1 MRKRNKL
8 YTANKY
14 NQPLFMQDL
23 QKEEHNLFDG
33 GGPLLSN
40 MASIGSQ
47 AQSYYPNW
55 QQLWQQQQGN
65 LANSKVGQ
73 NMGMSG
79 TGSHPYL
86 TSTPPNISSSQLNNS
101 LNTNNLGT
109 TPKLTP
115 APSIENPNK
124 GTGKN
129 VDAAQQSG
137 FGGWQ
142 AAIATAG
149 SAAADNI
156 PIEGTRSGLFDAADP
171 VYWMADG
178 RESAVGN
185 GLSDAGVATFKAGV
199 QSGNPWVMLAGA
211 GLKVSGGLVNAAW
224 GIKTDKKRLNLI
236 NSGIDTLKGYK
247 SDATDFDDVVGPSS
261 IVNNTQDIYEGGWFS
276 KGKAA
281 RKNAEL
287 TEDVRNVE
295 AAAQR
300 SLQNN
305 VTNISATQMDDLK
318 ANYAAFGG
326 PLGNS
331 SGAIDYSFISD
342 YLTNKRRIT
351 SIKDKVSASAFSS
364 PTFALGGVMQTNGG
378 DFSDG
383 LTMINAGGSH
393 EENPYEGVQMG
404 ISKENGQ
411 PNLVEEGETVFDDY
425 VFSKRIKLDERAKK
439 KFHVGKNSDV
449 TYADMSKR
457 LEKESAERPNDPVSL
472 ASLKKQM
479 YKLADEQERQK
490 EEQQKEEMQDAF
502 AQLPPEQ
509 QQAIMQQLAMEEQ
522 QAAETQQEEAAM
534 QQEQQAP
541 NQNLSAEQQQ
551 ILAQQQAQGQQGAE
565 EQMLQEQPQAEEIQ
579 MAACGGKLN
588 KFDKGGDMKRNLYRT
603 LRLATDKDF
612 DNWRKKYSLDE
623 ITDWENILE
632 NEAFMDALKKSSP
645 ALRHALSDKYD
656 FGVFKPTTDGKLT
669 FDFKHG
675 GWGLEDY
682 GAWEGSTDEAW
693 QEALK
698 GVKQADGTI
707 LKVAPG
713 MGSEE
718 IGKILSQTNAYKRG
732 TDWLKADEKNRLAYL
747 QAIANSDD
755 APDAAREYAKKY
767 VDANGWLK
775 DAKTDYQTIFE
786 DPNGTGVRNTHPG
799 TYWKTPKEV
808 LRGKTVKNFEVD
820 NAGNVYE
827 IYNDVPKDWTPVDNY
842 SWQNEEG
849 DLTYNYYKR
858 PAVKAE
864 EKGKDDDTEIVPVHK
879 STWQRGIGAMGP
891 GLALAMMKSGF
902 GAPDYSR
909 MEAAKDMASEAPVLA
924 HYKPV
929 GNYLTYKPM
938 DIWYEQ
944 NRLNAN
950 SRATDRAIT
959 NNGSPLGTK
968 IAGLLANGY
977 NNQIASGDLFRKALE
992 YNDAQRQKVEEF
1004 NRATNMYNADA
1015 FTKTSATNAGIIN
1028 DHRKFKTQLALDVA
1042 KERLNTDASWYS
1054 NMYKNLDGMF
1064 KGIADIG
1071 KENAQHNMIADMA
1084 ADNLF
1089 GTITDRQNIGNGYIV
1104 RKLKRKGNTSAK
1116 GGKIN
1121 RKKGLTY

>member
-8 YTANKY
+8 YTANKF

-23 QKEEHNLFDG
+23 QKDGHNLFWG
-33 GGPLLSN
+33 GGALMSN

-47 AQSYYPNW
+47 MQSYYPNW
-55 QQLWQQQQGN
+55 QKLGQQQMAN
-65 LANSKVGQ
+65 LVNSKFGQ

-86 TSTPPNISSSQLNNS
+86 TSTPPNVSNSQLSGS
-101 LNTNNLGT
+101 LDTNNMGT
-109 TPKLTP
+109 TPKLTS
-115 APSIENPNK
+115 APDIDNTPNK

-129 VDAAQQSG
+129 VEAAQQSG
-137 FGGWQ
+137 FGGGWQ
-142 AAIATAG
+142 QALATAG
-149 SAAADNI
+149 SAVADNV
-156 PIEGTRSGLFDAADP
+156 PVEGTRNGLYDAADP

-199 QSGNPWVMLAGA
+199 QSGNPWAMLAGA
-211 GLKVSGGLVNAAW
+211 ALKVGGGLVNTAW
-224 GIKTDKKRLNLI
+224 GIKTDKKRLNAI
-236 NSGIDTLKGYK
+236 NSGVDTLKGYK

-261 IVNNTQDIYEGGWFS
+261 IVNNTQNVYEGGWFS
-276 KGKAA
+276 QDKAKK
-281 RKNAEL
+281 KNDELRDKVRDAEAL
-287 TEDVRNVE
+287 AYRN
-295 AAAQR
+295 
-300 SLQNN
+300 LQNN
-305 VTNISATQMDDLK
+305 VSNISATQMDDLK

-331 SGAIDYSFISD
+331 SEAIGYSFLSD
-342 YLTNKRRIT
+342 YLINKAKTAKIR
-351 SIKDKVSASAFSS
+351 DKVSANAFSN
-364 PTFALGGVMQTNGG
+364 PMYALGGVLQTNGA

-393 EENPYEGVQMG
+393 EENPNEGVQMG

-425 VFSKRIKLDERAKK
+425 VFSKRIKLDEVAKN
-439 KFHVGKNSDV
+439 KFHVGKNSEV

-457 LEKESAERPNDPVSL
+457 LERESAERPNDPVSL
-472 ASLKKQM
+472 ASLKRQM
-479 YKLADEQERQK
+479 NRLADEQERQK
-490 EEQQKEEMQDAF
+490 QEQQAEEMQDAF

-509 QQAIMQQLAMEEQ
+509 QEAIMQQVAMEEQ
-522 QAAETQQEEAAM
+522 QAAQQQEEAVM
-534 QQEQQAP
+534 QQPQSQDL
-541 NQNLSAEQQQ
+541 NTEQQQ
-551 ILAQQQAQGQQGAE
+551 ALMAQQANGQ
-565 EQMLQEQPQAEEIQ
+565 EQMLQEQPQTEEIQ

-588 KFDKGGDMKRNLYRT
+588 KFDNGGDMKSNIFRALKF
-603 LRLATDKDF
+603 ATDKDF
-612 DNWRKKYSLDE
+612 NDWRKKYKLGE
-623 ITDWENILE
+623 ITDWENILK
-632 NEAFMDALKKSSP
+632 NEAFMDALRKSSP
-645 ALRHALSDKYD
+645 ALNHALANKYD
-656 FGVFKPTTDGKLT
+656 FGVFKPKADGKLT

-682 GAWEGSTDEAW
+682 SAWNGSTDEAW
-693 QEALK
+693 IEAVNN
-698 GVKQADGTI
+698 GYVKPDYT
-707 LKVAPG
+707 
-713 MGSEE
+713 SEQIAE
-718 IGKILSQTNAYKRG
+718 GLAKTNAYKKG

-747 QAIANSDD
+747 QAIYGSED
-755 APDAAREYAKKY
+755 APQAARDYAAKY
-767 VDANGWLK
+767 VDKDGWLK
-775 DAKTDYQTIFE
+775 DTKRDYQTIFE

-808 LRGKTVKNFEVD
+808 LRNKTVKNFEVD
-820 NAGNVYE
+820 DDGNVYE
-827 IYNDVPKDWTPVDNY
+827 IYNDVPKDWTPVNNY
-842 SWQNEEG
+842 SWQDAAG
-849 DLTYNYYKR
+849 DTTYNYYKR
-858 PAVKAE
+858 PVTKDE
-864 EKGKDDDTEIVPVHK
+864 SKKDDDTEIVPVHK

-909 MEAAKDMASEAPVLA
+909 MEAALDTASEAPVLA

-950 SRATDRAIT
+950 SRATDRAIA

-968 IAGLLANGY
+968 TAGLLANGY

-1028 DHRKFKTQLALDVA
+1028 DHRKFKSQMALDVA

-1064 KGIADIG
+1064 KGISDIG

-1089 GTITDRQNIGNGYIV
+1089 GTITDKQNIGNGYV
-1104 RKLKRKGNTSAK
+1104 LRRVKRKNGNSSAK